1 LETEFQ
7 EDDVATDKEWQDVGL
22 SGGGNEVQLVTFKLD
37 DQEYGLS
44 IENVVEVVR
53 MVAITRIP
61 RAPDVMEGIIN
72 LRGRVVPV
80 INLRKRFGARP
91 RPRDLDTRLL
101 VARIGG
107 RVIALIVDTVSEVLK
122 LDAESLDASDAVA
135 TGVTQYLSAIGK
147 MGDRLLLIVDL
158 DAILSFDEE
167 SRLEDLMRDLEAR
180 AGTGVLETA
189 QPQLA

>member
-1 LETEFQ
+1 
-7 EDDVATDKEWQDVGL
+7 VATDREWQDGGL
-22 SGGGNEVQLVTFKLD
+22 PGAGTEVQLVTFKLD

-61 RAPDVMEGIIN
+61 KAPDVMEGIIN

-91 RPRDLDTRLL
+91 KPRDLDTRLL

-107 RVIALIVDTVSEVLK
+107 RVIALSVDTVSEVLK
-122 LDAESLDASDAVA
+122 LDADSLDASDAVA
-135 TGVTQYLSAIGK
+135 TGVTQYLSAVGK
-147 MGDRLLLIVDL
+147 LGDRLLLIVDL

-167 SRLEDLMRDLEAR
+167 SRLEDLMRDLEAC
-180 AGTGVLETA
+180 AGVGVAE
-189 QPQLA
+189 LA

>member
-1 LETEFQ
+1 MEFQ
-7 EDDVATDKEWQDVGL
+7 EDDVATDMDWQDGGL
-22 SGGGNEVQLVTFKLD
+22 AGTGKEVQLVTFKLD

-80 INLRKRFGARP
+80 INLRKRFGARA
-91 RPRDLDTRLL
+91 RPKDLDTRLL

-147 MGDRLLLIVDL
+147 LGDRLLLIVDL

-180 AGTGVLETA
+180 SSAGVLA
-189 QPQLA
+189 APQPA

>member
-1 LETEFQ
+1 M
-7 EDDVATDKEWQDVGL
+7 ATDMEWQD
-22 SGGGNEVQLVTFKLD
+22 GGVTGADREVQLVTFKLD

-61 RAPDVMEGIIN
+61 KAPDVMEGVIN

-91 RPRDLDTRLL
+91 KPRDLDTRLL

-135 TGVTQYLSAIGK
+135 TGVTEYLSAIGK

-167 SRLEDLMRDLEAR
+167 SRLEDLMKDLEAR
-180 AGTGVLETA
+180 AGVLGTPQA
-189 QPQLA
+189 QPA

>member
-1 LETEFQ
+1 MQ
-7 EDDVATDKEWQDVGL
+7 ATGSKAD
-22 SGGGNEVQLVTFKLD
+22 VQLVTFKLD

-61 RAPDVMEGIIN
+61 RAPDVMEGVIN

-80 INLRKRFGARP
+80 INLRKRFGAPPKR
-91 RPRDLDTRLL
+91 RDLDTRLL
-101 VARIGG
+101 VARMGE

-122 LDAESLDASDAVA
+122 LDGDSLDASDAVA
-135 TGVTQYLSAIGK
+135 TGVTEYLAAIGK
-147 MGDRLLLIVDL
+147 LRDRLLLILDL

-167 SRLEDLMRDLEAR
+167 RQLAGVMDELEGQPRR
-180 AGTGVLETA
+180 LETA
-189 QPQLA
+189 QAG